1 MTISEE
7 GFSIYEPEESFLYY
21 LSTAKNLDK
30 FYYQLSVDGYM
41 NTFFNSQQNSIDG
54 YGAYSLNNKD
64 ALPKT
69 INNELFTEENYK
81 FLGVKTVNF
90 DYNLNKYRF
99 RSEEFSTF
107 NSKNINILTI
117 GCSNSVGI
125 GIPNE
130 CTWSELLKEKIFLN
144 NDKEVHIYNLS
155 VSGGNIRLLIKNIIT
170 FINTVG
176 CPNYIFA
183 LFPDSTRYILFDK
196 NLMRYFN
203 YTWFVSDN
211 LPESKKEEI
220 SLKHNQYSITYQNEY
235 KHENNLFDTILYIHL
250 LESMCNL
257 YNINFKWGSWHSGDN
272 EIYKNISFKNYIEFK
287 NINDFY
293 VPLDYFHTLSKLNK
307 IAVMQNKELL
317 DKKNINDKPFWVIGS
332 DLAHPGTYWHEQV
345 ANIFF
350 ESIKD
355 LK

>member
-1 MTISEE
+1 MHKHFDPTIN
-7 GFSIYEPEESFLYY
+7 FL
-21 LSTAKNLDK
+21 NLLGKKKQSLDD
-30 FYYQLSVDGYM
+30 FYYQLS
-41 NTFFNSQQNSIDG
+41 IDG
-54 YGAYSLNNKD
+54 FMSTIFNNDKNKINGVGQNVINSKNVLSEF
-64 ALPKT
+64 LPEE
-69 INNELFTEENYK
+69 IFTQDNYN
-81 FLGVKTVNF
+81 FLGIKTVDFN
-90 DYNLNKYRF
+90 YNLNQYGF

-130 CTWSELLKEKIFLN
+130 YTWSELLKEKIFLN

-176 CPNYIFA
+176 RPNYIFA
-183 LFPDSTRYILFDK
+183 LFPDVPRYIHFDK
-196 NLMRYFN
+196 NKVEYSN
-203 YTWFVSDN
+203 GVWFKPDHNGQAKKSKIIASFQY
-211 LPESKKEEI
+211 SKKYQENYD
-220 SLKHNQYSITYQNEY
+220 HSINFFET
-235 KHENNLFDTILYIHL
+235 TIYLHL
-250 LESMCNL
+250 LELMCNL
-257 YNINFKWGSWHSGDN
+257 SNINLKWGSWNHLDN
-272 EIYKNISFKNYIEFK
+272 ALYNNIKFKNYIEFK
-287 NINDFY
+287 NMDDFC
-293 VPLDYFHTLSKLNK
+293 VPLNYYHTFNK
-307 IAVMQNKELL
+307 MMKITIMEKKRQI
-317 DKKNINDKPFWVIGS
+317 DKKNINDKPFWAIGS